1 MEGIRRGAAP
11 GTDWH
16 RPRQNR
22 RTRPREGVWSSG
34 RVGDM
39 AKIYRAML
47 IDGEFPQVGGEPQKS
62 LGVRVG
68 DGANDD
74 IPCDAEGSVHPNTG
88 GMSVAP
94 EVDHLPMH
102 RVPKELRRR
111 FPERFPDAVGPDRY
125 ACWWMG
131 EGKFESGPVVVL
143 LVLRPDPKRPTQH
156 GFVEPD
162 RKMPVAQYQ
171 GALAATIAS
180 WRRWEG

>member
-1 MEGIRRGAAP
+1 
-11 GTDWH
+11 
-16 RPRQNR
+16 
-22 RTRPREGVWSSG
+22 
-34 RVGDM
+34 M

-47 IDGEFPQVGGEPQKS
+47 IDGEFPQLGGEPQKS

-68 DGANDD
+68 GGANDD
-74 IPCDAEGSVHPNTG
+74 IPCDAEGNVHPNTG

-94 EVDHLPMH
+94 EVHHLPMH
-102 RVPKELRRR
+102 RVPRELRRR
-111 FPERFPDAVGPDRY
+111 FPERFPDATGSNRY

-131 EGKFESGPVVVL
+131 EGRFESSPVADL

-162 RKMPVAQYQ
+162 RKMSVAQYQ
-171 GALAATIAS
+171 GALAATRTS